1 MATDSTGT
9 DGAGR
14 QRPIVI
20 VGASLGG
27 AKAAQALREAGY
39 TGGIVLIGEEH
50 ERPYERPPLSKGYL
64 LGKSSREKI
73 YVHPPQ
79 WYAEHDVTLRLGTR
93 VVSIDPAA
101 HTVTLAD
108 NGQVEYAKLLLTTG
122 SVPRRLQLPDP
133 EGGDFGGVHYL
144 RRVEDSE
151 RIRKE
156 FRTGARI
163 VVIGAGWI
171 GLETAAAARTAG
183 AEVTVLEAAE
193 LPLLRVLGREVAQVF
208 ADLHRD
214 HGVDLRFG
222 VKVAE
227 LTGADGRV
235 TGVRL
240 ADGTTVPAD
249 AVVVGVGI
257 SPDTA
262 LAEAAGLVVDN
273 GIKTDEHLRTSDP
286 DIHAAGDVANAFHPL
301 LGRHIRVEHWANAVN
316 QPQTAARA
324 MLGEDAVYDRV
335 PYFFS
340 DQYDLGLEY
349 VGWVEPGGYDRVVFR
364 SDPATREFIAFWLAD
379 GKVLAGM
386 NVNIWDVTDPIRTLI
401 RSGRVV
407 DPARLADPEV
417 PLGDV

>member
-39 TGGIVLIGEEH
+39 TGGIVLIGAEH

-73 YVHPPQ
+73 YVHPPE

-101 HTVTLAD
+101 HTVALAAD
-108 NGQVEYAKLLLTTG
+108 GPVEYSKLLLTTG
-122 SVPRRLQLPDP
+122 SVPRRLPVPGADLA
-133 EGGDFGGVHYL
+133 GVHYL
-144 RRVEDSE
+144 RRVEDSDL
-151 RIRKE
+151 IRKA
-156 FRTGARI
+156 FRPGARI
-163 VVIGAGWI
+163 AVIGAGWI
-171 GLETAAAARTAG
+171 GLETAAAARAAG

-214 HGVDLRFG
+214 HGVDLRFE

-227 LTGADGRV
+227 LTGEDGQV

-240 ADGTTVPAD
+240 ADGSTVAAD

-257 SPDTA
+257 APDTE

-286 DIHAAGDVANAFHPL
+286 DIHAAGDVANAYHPL

-340 DQYDLGLEY
+340 DQYDLGMEY

-364 SDPATREFIAFWLAD
+364 GDVATREFIAFWLSE

-401 RSGRVV
+401 RSGRTV